1 MKLFKVIDTSFEYF
15 DNTIKTFLSKY
26 LGSIGASYTNT
37 QIFGLI
43 FNGIK
48 SVMQNVMFYI
58 EDAFTE
64 QNILTATRKTSVYGL
79 AKLSGYEPY
88 YGSAATG
95 TLIAKTNISN
105 ASALGIN
112 RTTI

>member
-58 EDAFTE
+58 EDALTE
-64 QNILTATRKTSVYGL
+64 QNVDTAYRKSSLYSL
-79 AKLSGYEPY
+79 AKVSGYEAFY
-88 YGSAATG
+88 LRG
-95 TLIAKTNISN
+95 NV
-105 ASALGIN
+105 
-112 RTTI
+112 